1 MGIAIVGLFGLGVM
15 SSRSSNIERTNLVGG
30 LTLLGAAISAILFE
44 RTISLSGPFSWWQT
58 VGIVAI
64 GVVFFGGGRL
74 LDYYL
79 GALPVDREAD
89 EDMMGAHL
97 SD

>member
-1 MGIAIVGLFGLGVM
+1 MGIAVVGLFGLGVTF
-15 SSRSSNIERTNLVGG
+15 SRSSNIERANLVGG
-30 LTLLGAAISAILFE
+30 LTLLGAAISAILFQHS
-44 RTISLSGPFSWWQT
+44 ISLNGPFGWWQT
-58 VGIVAI
+58 VGF
-64 GVVFFGGGRL
+64 VVVGLCFYGWARL